1 MKVYYLNGKRVYYA
15 MLAGARKVSYQRL
28 HLNHINVFPVADGD
42 TGNNLSK
49 TLNHILEEVKPQTD
63 VNQTLESIAAA
74 SLTGA
79 RGNSGVI
86 LAQFLNG
93 LAEEV
98 KPYKEI
104 STGLFGESLMRSV
117 PYAYQAMANPVEG
130 TMLTVLK
137 EWAESFYEFGKN
149 NNDFGDVLIKSLDQ
163 ARESLRKTPEKLE
176 VLKKESVVDSGAQ
189 GFVHFL
195 EGIVEV
201 LSPGKIK
208 ALVRERRTAEAI
220 DFPEEGHGKSEIDYR
235 YCTEGYLDG
244 NQMPLEEIKN
254 YLTGKGDS
262 VIVAGNSNRLR
273 FHFHTDHPE
282 DIFIHMSQY
291 GVIKQQK
298 VDDMKRQQDAMETV
312 KPSIAIVTD
321 SIADIPKTIMDQYH
335 IHLLPLQL
343 LVGETPYLDR
353 VTIIPEQI
361 FSFLEKVKEYPTSS
375 QPTMTRIRETLDF
388 LVSHYEYVLI
398 LTVSSS
404 ISGTYQAIY
413 HEVEKYNENKERIA
427 VIDTLKNSGAQGL
440 LVLSAAE
447 AVQNGKNFEEVKNL
461 VKSLIPKTHIFVS
474 VATFEYMVRGGRV
487 SPMKGRLAKWLNLKP
502 IVSLDEKGKGI
513 AFAKAFSRKANTG
526 KIMEIV
532 DSLHQEKPVKEY
544 CIVHGDAPDKAE
556 EYRQK
561 LVEILGKEPKYIT
574 GISPIVALSSGKGAV
589 AVSLVQE

>member
-15 MLAGARKVSYQRL
+15 MMAGARKVSCQRQ

-42 TGNNLSK
+42 TGNNLSI
-49 TLNHILEEVKPQTD
+49 TLNHILEEVKPQAD
-63 VNQTLESIAAA
+63 VNQLFESIAAA

-79 RGNSGVI
+79 RGNSGMI

-98 KPYKEI
+98 KSHKEI
-104 STGLFGESLMRSV
+104 SAGLFGESLMRSV

-149 NNDFGDVLIKSLDQ
+149 NNDFGDVLIKSLDR

-195 EGIVEV
+195 EGIAEV
-201 LSPGKIK
+201 MSPGKIK
-208 ALVRERRTAEAI
+208 ALVREKRTAESI
-220 DFPEEGHGKSEIDYR
+220 DFPEERYGKSEIDYR

-244 NQMPLEEIKN
+244 SQMSIEEIKD

-262 VIVAGNSNRLR
+262 VIVAGNSKRLR

-282 DIFIHMSQY
+282 DIFIHMSRY

-321 SIADIPKTIMDQYH
+321 SIADIPQTLMDQYH
-335 IHLLPLQL
+335 IHLLPLQM
-343 LVGETPYLDR
+343 LVGATPYLDR
-353 VTIIPEQI
+353 VTITPEQI

-375 QPTMTRIRETLDF
+375 QPTVTRIRETLDF
-388 LVSHYEYVLI
+388 LVSHYEQVLV
-398 LTVSSS
+398 LTVSGN
-404 ISGTYQAIY
+404 ISGTYQAVL
-413 HEVEKYNENKERIA
+413 HEAEKYNESKERIA

-447 AVQNGKNFEEVKNL
+447 AVQNGKNFEEVKNM
-461 VKSLIPKTHIFVS
+461 VKSLIPKTYIFVS

-487 SPMKGRLAKWLNLKP
+487 SPMKGKLAKWLNLKP
-502 IVSLDEKGKGI
+502 IVSLDEMGKGV

-532 DSLHQEKPVKEY
+532 DSLHQGKSVKEY

-561 LVEILGKEPKYIT
+561 LVKILGKEPKYIT
-574 GISPIVALSSGKGAV
+574 GISPVVALSSGKGAV
-589 AVSLVQE
+589 AVSLVQK